1 MSKFSVLTEELTVVK
16 KWPELTVREG
26 LNNPPNPRDFAAWV
40 KRCRVCVFALLAM
53 TAYWVDAARLGWPI
67 AVALVLQ
74 LVFFR
79 LLKQSGRRFRE
90 ATAGYE
96 AFDFQNRLTVAQ
108 IHEQLPAYTAES
120 RRLYRRFFVLDF
132 FFPLFASLFLSL
144 LLAALLAQP
153 GVPHYQR
160 LLDWNAP
167 LIAFLPAL
175 FDWGENACFLA
186 LVNRYPQPLP
196 RLARAA
202 IACKRLKL
210 TTLFAVQAAT
220 AVLLVTTASRWF

>member
-1 MSKFSVLTEELTVVK
+1 
-16 KWPELTVREG
+16 
-26 LNNPPNPRDFAAWV
+26 
-40 KRCRVCVFALLAM
+40 M
-53 TAYWVDAARLGWPI
+53 TAYWVDAAGLGWPI

-79 LLKQSGRRFRE
+79 LLKLTGRHFRE
-90 ATAGYE
+90 ATGHH

-120 RRLYRRFFVLDF
+120 KRLYRRFFVLDF

-153 GVPHYQR
+153 GVPLYQR

-167 LIAFLPAL
+167 LFAFLPAL

-186 LVNRYPQPLP
+186 LVNRYPLPLP
-196 RLARAA
+196 RVARAA
-202 IACKRLKL
+202 ILCKRLKL
-210 TTLFAVQAAT
+210 TTLFAALAAT
-220 AVLLVTTASRWF
+220 ALLLAMVPVLRFR